1 MTFRPISASR
11 QNLRGNTLTPSSPAL
26 PEFSRFDGLDRL
38 FNVLLDGLSFHEHR
52 QGGAEKKSFQP
63 PLEVLAE
70 EGQYVINVEI
80 PGVDE
85 NKLKVEVKEN
95 CLYISGEKEREPRQE
110 NADTAKEEAW
120 YSERR
125 FGSFTR
131 ILTLP
136 DDSDSEAVAAHSKNG
151 VLTLTL
157 QRKKPDQGRIID
169 IVKE

>member
-1 MTFRPISASR
+1 MTFRPVNASR
-11 QNLRGNTLTPSSPAL
+11 QSLRGSTLVPSSPTTH
-26 PEFSRFDGLDRL
+26 EFSRFDGLDRL
-38 FNVLLDGLSFHEHR
+38 FNVLLDGLSFHEQR
-52 QGGAEKKSFQP
+52 QGGVEKKLFQP

-80 PGVDE
+80 PGVEE

-95 CLYISGEKEREPRQE
+95 SLHISGEKERELRQE
-110 NADTAKEEAW
+110 NDGAAREEAY

-125 FGSFTR
+125 FGTFAR

-136 DDSDSEAVAAHSKNG
+136 DDADTEAVSACSKNG

-157 QRKKPDQGRIID
+157 LRKKPDQGRVID
-169 IVKE
+169 VVKQ